1 MIREKDA
8 TLSPDPLGLAG
19 GMNLYSYVP
28 NPLTWVDPFGLS
40 SCTLGRNMGART
52 GDGMANHH
60 LIPEELMKDRNF
72 KSIFER
78 LKKIGWNGD
87 GASNGTFLPGSKD
100 LASTMGIPGHWFNH
114 NQYTGEIR
122 NKLSQHA
129 SQANRLSDTQLTL
142 GVKEIQNWARKSLD
156 NNLFREDPNTGR
168 LL

>member
-1 MIREKDA
+1 
-8 TLSPDPLGLAG
+8 LGGESNYA
-19 GMNLYSYVP
+19 YVH
-28 NPLTWVDPFGLS
+28 NPSSWVDPFGLS

-78 LKKIGWNGD
+78 LKKIGWDGD

-100 LASTMGIPGHWFNH
+100 LASTMGIPGHWSNH
-114 NQYTGEIR
+114 NQYTAEIR
-122 NKLSQHA
+122 NKLSQRA
-129 SQANRLSDTQLTL
+129 SQANRLSDTQLAL
-142 GVKEIQNWARKSLD
+142 GVKEIQDWARKSLD
-156 NNLFREDPNTGR
+156 SNLFRVDSNTGR

>member
-1 MIREKDA
+1 
-8 TLSPDPLGLAG
+8 
-19 GMNLYSYVP
+19 MNLYSYVP
-28 NPLTWVDPFGLS
+28 NPHTWVDPFGLS